1 MEDLI
6 ELQVVVG
13 LGSFLQDLQTL
24 WRRFRERMTVER
36 LWVRCRRLKIYS
48 RDGLSEVNLVRLTD
62 LVGIWPVV
70 MEEQRMKG
78 QEDFPEVRN

>member
-24 WRRFRERMTVER
+24 WRRFREQMTVER

-62 LVGIWPVV
+62 LVGISPVV

>member
-1 MEDLI
+1 
-6 ELQVVVG
+6 
-13 LGSFLQDLQTL
+13 
-24 WRRFRERMTVER
+24 MTVER